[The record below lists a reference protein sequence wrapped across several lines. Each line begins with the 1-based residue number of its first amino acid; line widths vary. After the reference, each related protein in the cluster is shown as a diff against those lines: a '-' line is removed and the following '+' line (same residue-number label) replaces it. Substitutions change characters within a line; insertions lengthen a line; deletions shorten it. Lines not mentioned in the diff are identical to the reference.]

1 MKDVC
6 IAAIQMVSSESVSD
20 NLTSAHSLLCDA
32 VSRGVKIAL
41 LPENFAHMSDRGSFS
56 VAETFAGEGEACPE
70 RQPIQSALQH
80 WTAELGIW
88 IVAGSVPLS
97 QRPDGSATEGRRS
110 RSACL
115 VYDAQGKLRA
125 RYDKIHLF
133 DVEVEDAAG
142 SYRESASIEP
152 GEETL
157 VTPTPW
163 GQLGLSVC
171 FDLRFP
177 ELYRNLAVAG
187 AEVLVVP
194 SAFTHTTGQAH
205 WLTLLRARAIEN
217 GCFVIGANQGGVH
230 SPKRRTWGHSV
241 IIDPWG
247 EVLAEAGEGEAVIT
261 ANLQV
266 VKLEKV
272 RRQMPL
278 LSMRRL

>member
-6 IAAIQMVSSESVSD
+6 VAAIQMVSSESVSD
-20 NLTSAHSLLCDA
+20 NLASAHSLLVEA
-32 VSRGVKIAL
+32 ASRGTKIAL
-41 LPENFAHMSDRGSFS
+41 LPENFAHMSDKGSFS
-56 VAETFAGEGEACPE
+56 VAEPFAAEGEASPGDH
-70 RQPIQSALQH
+70 PIQHALQT
-80 WTAELGIW
+80 WAAELGIW
-88 IVAGSVPLS
+88 LVAGSVPLCE
-97 QRPDGSATEGRRS
+97 RWDGTRTEGRRS

-115 VYDAQGKLRA
+115 VYDDRGKLRG

-152 GEETL
+152 GEEPLIT
-157 VTPTPW
+157 TTPW
-163 GQLGLSVC
+163 GELGLSVC

-177 ELYRNLAVAG
+177 ELYRQLAIAG
-187 AEVLVVP
+187 AEMLVVP
-194 SAFTHTTGQAH
+194 SAFTYTTGQAH

-217 GCFVIGANQGGVH
+217 GCFVIGANQGGQH
-230 SPKRRTWGHSV
+230 SEKRRTWGHSV

-266 VKLEKV
+266 EKLEKV